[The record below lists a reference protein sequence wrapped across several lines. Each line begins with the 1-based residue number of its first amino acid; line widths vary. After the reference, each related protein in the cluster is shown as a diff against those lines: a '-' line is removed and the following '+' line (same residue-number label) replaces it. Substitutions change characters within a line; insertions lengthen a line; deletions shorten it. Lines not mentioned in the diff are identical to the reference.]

1 MSAVLLIA
9 IKEVKQRILNRSF
22 ILMLFLVP
30 TMILSMVYF
39 LVKAADEGKKNV
51 HVLIADPGNILQGV
65 ISSKDASNVNYSFV
79 SDYLEIEEFKIGKRF
94 QEYDVLLEV
103 NEKVLN
109 NKKVFVFH
117 RDFLSNNIQGSIR
130 YTFERRVEEVLIS
143 EFSDLSIDEF
153 RQLKQPLNVDFRSID
168 NPTNSSSNKAGW
180 VGYFFG
186 MVIMLVTLFY
196 GLSILRG
203 IAREKADRVVE
214 VVVSIVRPYQLM
226 LGKVIG
232 IGTAAIIQIGFWVLF
247 VFLGLYA
254 LQDILFS
261 DFFIDASL
269 TASQVSEG
277 ANEILQS
284 EFNRIRNNE
293 MIHLIYDRIDLALM
307 LPFFFVFFLA
317 TYLFYGALF
326 SLIGAAMGSEGDG
339 QIFILPTVFLV
350 LFTIIA
356 GYFMLNNPES
366 QLFVYGQ
373 FIPFTLPMFVM
384 IKLSMGYAVGS
395 GYLIWISLLIMI
407 FSIILMLWIAGRIFK
422 VSLLSYGHRLTLRG
436 LFKWFLSK

>member
-1 MSAVLLIA
+1 M
-9 IKEVKQRILNRSF
+9 
-22 ILMLFLVP
+22 
-30 TMILSMVYF
+30 
-39 LVKAADEGKKNV
+39 
-51 HVLIADPGNILQGV
+51 
-65 ISSKDASNVNYSFV
+65 
-79 SDYLEIEEFKIGKRF
+79 
-94 QEYDVLLEV
+94 LEV

-180 VGYFFG
+180 VGCFFG

-226 LGKVIG
+226 LGKIIG

-284 EFNRIRNNE
+284 EFN
-293 MIHLIYDRIDLALM
+293 
-307 LPFFFVFFLA
+307 
-317 TYLFYGALF
+317 
-326 SLIGAAMGSEGDG
+326 SC
-339 QIFILPTVFLV
+339 
-350 LFTIIA
+350 
-356 GYFMLNNPES
+356 
-366 QLFVYGQ
+366 
-373 FIPFTLPMFVM
+373 
-384 IKLSMGYAVGS
+384 
-395 GYLIWISLLIMI
+395 LLYT
-407 FSIILMLWIAGRIFK
+407 SPSPRD
-422 VSLLSYGHRLTLRG
+422 
-436 LFKWFLSK
+436 